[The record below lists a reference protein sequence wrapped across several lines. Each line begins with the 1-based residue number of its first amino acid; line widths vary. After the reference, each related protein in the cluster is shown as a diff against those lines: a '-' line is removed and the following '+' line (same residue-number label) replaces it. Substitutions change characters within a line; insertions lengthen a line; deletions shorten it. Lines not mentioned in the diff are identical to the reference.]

1 MLETIS
7 EYALERLEQAGD
19 LDDTRRQ
26 HAEHYTAFAERAQEQ
41 LDGPA
46 HLTALDR
53 LEAEHDNLRAAL
65 AWSLEIPAAELA
77 GDGERAAIG
86 LRLVQAMTTFWYQ
99 HGHAT
104 EGRRWLQRA
113 IDATFDDAAALL
125 ARLEHWLGVL
135 LLQQGELDASIRAL
149 EHSLAIWRELGDR
162 EQQARELNSLGAT
175 HRHLGHLDTART
187 LHEESVEI
195 SREIGNDTRLAAAL
209 TNLGQVESAAGEL
222 DRASQSLRE
231 ALELD
236 DNHGDV
242 FGVALDQQSLALV
255 SLRAG
260 HAEDARDL
268 LCSSFDYVVNSG
280 DTEFL
285 ANALE
290 LSACIT
296 ADLGDHL
303 RAARLAGAA
312 DAIRQKASMRISQ
325 AEAAVL
331 EQFLAPARATVTPQ
345 AWETELAAGRS
356 LTRQQAVALLLS
368 PDPAHDMPT

>member
-1 MLETIS
+1 MTTC
-7 EYALERLEQAGD
+7 APPWPGRW
-19 LDDTRRQ
+19 
-26 HAEHYTAFAERAQEQ
+26 
-41 LDGPA
+41 
-46 HLTALDR
+46 
-53 LEAEHDNLRAAL
+53 N
-65 AWSLEIPAAELA
+65 PAAELA

-86 LRLVQAMTTFWYQ
+86 LRLVQAMTTLWYE

-113 IDATFDDAAALL
+113 IDATSDDAAAPL

-135 LLQQGELDASIRAL
+135 LLQLGELHASARAL
-149 EHSLAIWRELGDR
+149 EQSLAIWRELGDR

-175 HRHLGHLDTART
+175 HRYLGHLDTART
-187 LHEESVEI
+187 LLEESVEL
-195 SREIGNDTRLAAAL
+195 SREIGSDTRLAAAL
-209 TNLGQVESAAGEL
+209 TNLGQVESVAGDL
-222 DRASQSLRE
+222 DRASKALRE

-260 HAEDARDL
+260 RPEQARDL
-268 LCSSFDYVVNSG
+268 LSSSLDYVVSSG

-285 ANALE
+285 ANTLE

-312 DAIRQKASMRISQ
+312 DAIRQKAGMPIPQ
-325 AEAAVL
+325 TEAAVL
-331 EQFLAPARATVTPQ
+331 EGFLAPARATVSPQ
-345 AWETELAAGRS
+345 AWETELAAGSLLPSSKRS
-356 LTRQQAVALLLS
+356 RSCSHQSRHMTCPPDTTSGRRWLSAGLRGRDTRLNHELQASTDGAGNPRDSVTRTLTSRTGLCAA
-368 PDPAHDMPT
+368 